1 MDTAA
6 RTPAPMTPAPL
17 TPGAFLAWL
26 DGRGIA
32 AETLWHAPVFTV
44 AESKAAAIH
53 ERLPGA
59 HVKNLFLKDRE
70 GRFWLATLPEHRR
83 VPIGALARALGLP
96 RMSFASPEELFACLG
111 VTPGSVTPFALV
123 HDHARRV
130 GFILDRE
137 LAEASGRSTAPP
149 LSNAATTAVA
159 AADFHRFLA
168 ETGHRPLVADLA
180 ALEAAQEA
188 KQG

>member
-1 MDTAA
+1 M
-6 RTPAPMTPAPL
+6 TPAPMTPD
-17 TPGAFLAWL
+17 AFLAWL
-26 DGRGIA
+26 ARLGIA
-32 AETLWHAPVFTV
+32 AETVWHDPVFTV

-96 RMSFASPEELFACLG
+96 RMSFASAEELLACLG

-123 HDHARRV
+123 NDRTRSV
-130 GFILDRE
+130 GFILDRA
-137 LAEASGRSTAPP
+137 LAEATGRITAHP
-149 LSNAATTAVA
+149 LTNAATTAVS
-159 AADFHRFLA
+159 AADFRRFLA
-168 ETGHRPLVADLA
+168 ETGHSPLVADLA
-180 ALEAAQEA
+180 PLEAAE
-188 KQG
+188 G